1 MADLTDDMLVKAAGR
16 GEALVQ
22 SGPRAVSAR
31 YDIQSGRIVL
41 ELTNGCAYAFPF
53 IKVEDLQ
60 GASPSDL
67 EQVEVDGMGFNL
79 HWPALD
85 VDLFVP
91 SLVSGIFGTKKWM
104 AQELARIAGKTSSP
118 AKATAARL
126 NGVKGGRPKK
136 SA

>member
-1 MADLTDDMLVKAAGR
+1 MADLTDEALGKAAER

-22 SGPRAVSAR
+22 SGPRAVAVR
-31 YDIQSGRIVL
+31 YDAMNGRIVL
-41 ELTNGCAYAFPF
+41 ELSNGCGYAFPS

-79 HWPALD
+79 HWPTLD

-104 AQELARIAGKTSSP
+104 AQELARMAGKVSSP
-118 AKATAARL
+118 AKSAAARI
-126 NGVKGGRPKK
+126 NGTKGGRPKK